1 MPVDVRDSYKW
12 DCKLDSSL
20 IFRGKLKFEGTLYLD
35 SAFEGEIFSRTGLLC
50 IAKNS
55 KVITNVVVCDTLIVE
70 GILKG
75 NVNASNKVYLNSGCK
90 IYGDIKTKKI
100 FINDDI
106 VFDGKCEMIKSN
118 ESIDLFSF
126 TVSQIKD
133 TFQ

>member
-12 DCKLDSSL
+12 DCKLDASL

-90 IYGDIKTKKI
+90 IYGDVKTKKI